1 MLQILL
7 SIAPIFA
14 LIVLGHVLRR
24 NGIPSLEFWN
34 VNDKLVYWV
43 LFPALLFYKVST
55 ISLSGAQVVP
65 HALVMF
71 GALACSLLFA
81 LVAARLAG
89 YDGPLGS
96 SLMQGCA
103 RHNTFIALAVSER
116 VFGAEGLA
124 VAALTTALLLPVT
137 NICVVTLMVAMIRGD
152 GEGGGDG
159 GVARAI
165 ARDLARNPLLLAV
178 LAGIAWNLAGL
189 GTLPVLHDSAQ
200 ILGAAALPVMLLC
213 VGANIQVRAMAAVLG
228 PLLLSM
234 VGRMVVFPT
243 TVIGLAL
250 ALQLPPAAA
259 LVALVYGAVPTAPGG
274 FTLARQMGGDAP
286 VMAGMITLQTV
297 VAFVTLPLTLA
308 LGDRLLGMP

>member
-89 YDGPLGS
+89 YDGALGS

-137 NICVVTLMVAMIRGD
+137 NICVVTLMVAMIHGD
-152 GEGGGDG
+152 AEG

-178 LAGIAWNLAGL
+178 LAGIAWNLGGL
-189 GTLPVLHDSAQ
+189 GAMPVLHDSAQ

-213 VGANIQVRAMAAVLG
+213 VGANIRVRAMAAALG
-228 PLLLSM
+228 PLALSM
-234 VGRMVVFPT
+234 VGRMVVFPA

-308 LGDRLLGMP
+308 LGYRLLGTP

>member
-89 YDGPLGS
+89 YDGALGS

-152 GEGGGDG
+152 AEG

-189 GTLPVLHDSAQ
+189 GALPVLHDSAQ

-234 VGRMVVFPT
+234 VGRMVVFPA

-286 VMAGMITLQTV
+286 VMAGMITMQTV

-308 LGDRLLGMP
+308 LGYRLLGTP

>member
-152 GEGGGDG
+152 GDSEG

-200 ILGAAALPVMLLC
+200 ILGGAALPVMLLC
-213 VGANIQVRAMAAVLG
+213 VGANIQVRAIAAVVG

-234 VGRMVVFPT
+234 VGRMVVFPA

-250 ALQLPPAAA
+250 ALQLPAAAA

-308 LGDRLLGMP
+308 LGARLLGAP

>member
-1 MLQILL
+1 
-7 SIAPIFA
+7 
-14 LIVLGHVLRR
+14 
-24 NGIPSLEFWN
+24 
-34 VNDKLVYWV
+34 
-43 LFPALLFYKVST
+43 
-55 ISLSGAQVVP
+55 
-65 HALVMF
+65 
-71 GALACSLLFA
+71 
-81 LVAARLAG
+81 
-89 YDGPLGS
+89 
-96 SLMQGCA
+96 
-103 RHNTFIALAVSER
+103 
-116 VFGAEGLA
+116 
-124 VAALTTALLLPVT
+124 
-137 NICVVTLMVAMIRGD
+137 VVTLMVAMIRGD
-152 GEGGGDG
+152 GDGDG

-189 GTLPVLHDSAQ
+189 GALPVLHDSAQ
-200 ILGAAALPVMLLC
+200 ILGGAALPVMLLC
-213 VGANIQVRAMAAVLG
+213 VGANIRVRAMAAVVG

-234 VGRMVVFPT
+234 VGRLVVFPA